1 MNFLMLLP
9 EWTAIASLLV
19 LLTAEI
25 LKNPKDKA
33 ARSKAPWNLAL
44 AGSFL
49 TLAAIFPLAGKT
61 ESLLNGVLILDP
73 LALFFKGFFTVAAT
87 AVIFMAREF
96 FKDRLEKPSEFLLI
110 LWSSLIALFFLVSAN
125 DLLLMFVAIETFTLS
140 LYVMAAY
147 LKRDLIS
154 IEAGLKYLIIGSLAS
169 AFLIY
174 GISLIYVAAGST
186 SLVSVRGAYAL
197 LPENKLILLGIL
209 FIISGLGFKVAS
221 VPFQL
226 WAPDVY
232 EGAPTPVVSY
242 LSVASKAAGFALLMR
257 LLFSVFMP
265 FESSRVLLFS
275 VLAAMTLLYGN
286 LAALLQTNIK
296 RLFGYSGITHAG
308 YLLVALAAGKEM
320 GITAILYY
328 LIAYGLSNLAAFL
341 VITLVGREA
350 GNDRIDSYRGL
361 GKRSPFLAGVLFIS
375 LLSLAGVPPLA
386 GFFGKF
392 LVLFSAVRADLLW
405 LALLGA
411 LGVAVS
417 LYYYLNLVRVMYFD
431 ESGETAPLRV
441 PLSIKAVLIFLVLGI
456 ILAGFWQ
463 APFFTVAHEAAK
475 SLF

>member
-1 MNFLMLLP
+1 MTFSMLLP
-9 EWTAIASLLV
+9 EWTAIGSLLV
-19 LLTAEI
+19 LLVAEI

-33 ARSKAPWNLAL
+33 AHSKAPWNLAL
-44 AGSFL
+44 AGAFL

-96 FKDRLEKPSEFLLI
+96 FKGRLEKPSEFLLI

-125 DLLLMFVAIETFTLS
+125 DLLLMFIALETFTLS

-147 LKRDLIS
+147 LKRDLLS

-186 SLVSVRGAYAL
+186 SLVSVREAYAL
-197 LPENKLILLGIL
+197 LPENKLFLLGIL

-265 FESSRVLLFS
+265 FDSSRVLLFS

-286 LAALLQTNIK
+286 LGALLQTNIK

-308 YLLVALAAGKEM
+308 YLLIALAAGKEM

-328 LIAYGLSNLAAFL
+328 LIAYGFSNLAAFL
-341 VITLVGREA
+341 VITLVGKEA

-361 GKRSPFLAGVLFIS
+361 GKRSPFLAGVFFIS

-392 LVLFSAVRADLLW
+392 LVLFSAVRADLSW

-431 ESGETAPLRV
+431 ESGETAPISV
-441 PLSIKAVLIFLVLGI
+441 PLSIKAVLISLVLGI

-463 APFFTVAHEAAK
+463 APFFAVAHEAAK